1 VSAVAA
7 PADRRFRRA
16 HVKPARRKR
25 TWRGMAWPAIR
36 YSVVA
41 AVVGLAIYRGAQ
53 VSAYAHLLQVN
64 RIVVHGNERMSKGEV
79 LAVLGGLRGESL
91 LWTDLD
97 AWRRRLLAS
106 PWVRDAALRRSL
118 PATVEVVVS
127 EREPIGIGRLNGGD
141 LYLVDE
147 RGVIIDQY
155 GPQYADLDLPIIDGL
170 SAVNQNGSLTDER
183 RAELAARI
191 VAALRTKPQV
201 ARRVSQIDVAD
212 LHNASVILSGDTAVI
227 QLGEDQFLPRL
238 QGYLE
243 LAPALRERVANIDN
257 VDLRFDDRIY
267 VRPAFA
273 PRALRRGEPGSA
285 PGALRRG
292 EPGSAPGALRRRK
305 LGSASSAAA
314 ADRTPERSKR
324 K

>member
-25 TWRGMAWPAIR
+25 TWRGLAWPAIR
-36 YSVVA
+36 YGLVA
-41 AVVGLAIYRGAQ
+41 AVASLAVYRGVQ
-53 VSAYAHLLQVN
+53 VSANAHLLEVN
-64 RIVVHGNERMSKGEV
+64 RIVVHGNERLSKGEV
-79 LAVLGGLRGESL
+79 LAVLSGLRGESL

-97 AWRRRLLAS
+97 AWRRRLLSS

-118 PATVEVVVS
+118 PATVDVVVS
-127 EREPIGIGRLNGGD
+127 ERQPIGIGRINGGD
-141 LYLVDE
+141 MYLVDE

-170 SAVNQNGSLTDER
+170 AALNQDGSLTDER
-183 RAELAARI
+183 RADLAARLI
-191 VAALRTKPQV
+191 TALRAKPQV
-201 ARRVSQIDVAD
+201 ARRVSQIDVTD
-212 LHNASVILSGDTAVI
+212 LHNAAVILSGDPAVI

-243 LAPALRERVANIDN
+243 LAPALRERVADIDY

-267 VRPAFA
+267 VRPASA
-273 PRALRRGEPGSA
+273 PSALRRGRPAEASG
-285 PGALRRG
+285 LRRG
-292 EPGSAPGALRRRK
+292 KP
-305 LGSASSAAA
+305 AA
-314 ADRTPERSKR
+314 TGKTQERSKR

>member
-25 TWRGMAWPAIR
+25 AWRALAWLAIR
-36 YSVVA
+36 YGLVA
-41 AVVGLAIYRGAQ
+41 AVVSLAIYRGVQ
-53 VSAYAHLLQVN
+53 VSANAHLLEVD
-64 RIVVHGNERMSKGEV
+64 RIVVHGNERLSKGEV
-79 LAVLGGLRGESL
+79 LAVLSGLRGESL

-97 AWRRRLLAS
+97 AWRRRLLSS

-118 PATVEVVVS
+118 PATVDVVVS
-127 EREPIGIGRLNGGD
+127 ERQPIGIGRINGGD
-141 LYLVDE
+141 MYLVDE

-170 SAVNQNGSLTDER
+170 AAVNQDGSLTDER
-183 RAELAARI
+183 RADLAARLMT
-191 VAALRTKPQV
+191 ALRAKPQV

-212 LHNASVILSGDTAVI
+212 LHNAAVILGGDPAVI
-227 QLGEDQFLPRL
+227 QLGEDQFLQRL
-238 QGYLE
+238 QAYLE
-243 LAPALRERVANIDN
+243 LAPALRERVADIDY

-273 PRALRRGEPGSA
+273 PSALRRGKPAAAAS
-285 PGALRRG
+285 ALRRG
-292 EPGSAPGALRRRK
+292 KPAEAASALRRSK
-305 LGSASSAAA
+305 PAAA
-314 ADRTPERSKR
+314 GKTLERSKR

>member
-25 TWRGMAWPAIR
+25 TWRALAWPAIR
-36 YSVVA
+36 YGLVA
-41 AVVGLAIYRGAQ
+41 AVASLAVYRGVQ
-53 VSAYAHLLQVN
+53 VSANAHLLQVN
-64 RIVVHGNERMSKGEV
+64 RIVVHGNERLSKGEV
-79 LAVLGGLRGESL
+79 LAVLSGLRGESL
-91 LWTDLD
+91 LWTDLE
-97 AWRRRLLAS
+97 AWRRRLLSS

-118 PATVEVVVS
+118 PATVDVVVS
-127 EREPIGIGRLNGGD
+127 ERQPIGIGRINGGD
-141 LYLVDE
+141 MYLVDE

-170 SAVNQNGSLTDER
+170 AAVNQDGSLTDER
-183 RAELAARI
+183 RADLAARLMT
-191 VAALRTKPQV
+191 ALRAKPQV
-201 ARRVSQIDVAD
+201 ARRVSQIDVTD
-212 LHNASVILSGDTAVI
+212 LHNASVILSGDPAVI

-243 LAPALRERVANIDN
+243 LAPALRERVADIDY

-267 VRPAFA
+267 VRPASAPSA
-273 PRALRRGEPGSA
+273 PRRG
-285 PGALRRG
+285 R
-292 EPGSAPGALRRRK
+292 
-305 LGSASSAAA
+305 LGSSTAARAAGKAAA
-314 ADRTPERSKR
+314 RSKR